1 MGKTMRFQRLAA
13 CVAALLIAGP
23 AAAQAGSEQ
32 VMKQLQQ
39 AAREELARRA
49 DSAALVE
56 PLFDV
61 ALVRSSRPLA
71 ACGRPVTI
79 EPVDTRQ
86 PARMRFAVVCSAPE
100 GWRHEFVVRAGVTAM
115 VLVAGA
121 ELPAAR
127 ALEAA
132 DVRLERRDVSAVA
145 DSIGTPQA
153 ALGQAPKRQL
163 RAGELLRASQLAA
176 LALVKRGDAVR
187 IVARRE
193 QVEVTMSGEA
203 MDAGARDAAVRV
215 RTANGNVLRA
225 RVTGPGTVEPVDLPA
240 SIQSPP

>member
-1 MGKTMRFQRLAA
+1 MRIQHLAA
-13 CVAALLIAGP
+13 ALAVLSIAMPAVA
-23 AAAQAGSEQ
+23 Q
-32 VMKQLQQ
+32 VTTDVQK

-61 ALVRSSRPLA
+61 EVVRSSRPVA
-71 ACGRPVTI
+71 PCAKPVTI
-79 EPVDTRQ
+79 EAIDVRQ
-86 PARMRFAVVCSAPE
+86 PSRMRFAAVCAAAE

-115 VLVAGA
+115 VLVSAT

-127 ALEAA
+127 PLEAA
-132 DVRLERRDVSAVA
+132 DVKLERRDVGAVA

-153 ALGQAPKRQL
+153 AIGLAPKRQL

-176 LALVKRGDAVR
+176 LPLVKRGDAVR

-193 QVEVTMSGEA
+193 QVEVTMSGES

-215 RTANGNVLRA
+215 KTASGNVLRT
-225 RVTGPGTVEPVDLPA
+225 RVTGAGKVEPIDLPA
-240 SIQSPP
+240 SSQPPP